1 MNLDLH
7 LTAYIK
13 INLNLIIGLNETTE
27 TITFPEKYR
36 GENHSNLGFG
46 KDFFAKYN
54 TKSINYERQQ
64 KPISWTS

>member
-7 LTAYIK
+7 LTSYIK

-27 TITFPEKYR
+27 TIKFPEEYR
-36 GENHSNLGFG
+36 GENHSSLGFG

-54 TKSINYERQQ
+54 MKNINNERKKQQ
-64 KPISWTS
+64 Q

>member
-13 INLNLIIGLNETTE
+13 INLNLIIGLNETT
-27 TITFPEKYR
+27 FPEEYR